1 MYPQTDS
8 KNVMQAIRGAHCVIL
23 GYGVSGKPL
32 VPYLLA
38 HGAGK
43 ITVRDRRT
51 HAEMQTTGEAD
62 TLAQL
67 GIELICGEN
76 YLADL
81 TGDVIFRSPGF
92 RPDLPE
98 ISAAVSRGAILTSE
112 MELFLAETP
121 ATVIGITGSD
131 GKTTTTT
138 LISKFL
144 TAEIAMTGK
153 GKVYLGGNI
162 GTPLLPM
169 LDEMTADDFA
179 VVELSSFQLMTAED
193 TVHRAVI
200 TNITPNHLDWHT
212 NMAEYISA
220 KSHITRGNR
229 LQKAILNANDEHTKR
244 IGASLSCP
252 TTWFSVYDEADPP
265 MRSGDD
271 RLYLRNGE
279 ICLQENGCIKP
290 LLAVKKIRLPGK
302 HNIEN
307 YMTALGAV
315 HDLVSATAIERVAA
329 DFTGVVH
336 RLEFIREV
344 GGVAYYNSSIDSS
357 PSRSCAALSA
367 MREMRERL
375 GYDENGAL
383 RGRDP
388 VVICGGRDKH
398 VPFDPLADALCRL
411 ASRVILT
418 GEARGQIMEALLRCP
433 LYDPQVLPV
442 TVIPDYR
449 EAMQYACRTAEAGD
463 TVLLSPACTGF
474 DAFKN
479 FAERGE
485 VFRGIV
491 ENLG

>member
-1 MYPQTDS
+1 MYQQMNPQGPAARI
-8 KNVMQAIRGAHCVIL
+8 KGAHCVIL

-32 VPYLLA
+32 VPYLA
-38 HGAGK
+38 NHGAGR
-43 ITVRDRRT
+43 ITVRDRRSFE
-51 HAEMQTTGEAD
+51 AMQASGEAEAL
-62 TLAQL
+62 TQF
-67 GIELICGEN
+67 GVELICGEN
-76 YLADL
+76 YLVGL
-81 TGDVIFRSPGF
+81 TGDMIFRSPGF

-98 ISAAVSRGAILTSE
+98 IAAAVAQGAVLTSE
-112 MELFLAETP
+112 MELFLSETP

-144 TAEIAMTGK
+144 TAEAALTGR
-153 GKVYLGGNI
+153 GSVYLGGNI

-169 LDEMTADDFA
+169 LDNMTADDYA
-179 VVELSSFQLMTAED
+179 VVELSSFQLMTAVD
-193 TVHRAVI
+193 TVHRAII

-212 NMAEYISA
+212 DMEEYIAA
-220 KSHITRGNR
+220 KAHITQGHR
-229 LQKAILNANDEHTKR
+229 LRRAILNANDEHTKR
-244 IGASLSCP
+244 IGTSLSCP
-252 TTWFSVYDEADPP
+252 IVWFSVYDEADPP
-265 MRSGDD
+265 LKAGDI
-271 RLYLRNGE
+271 RLCLRNGK
-279 ICLQENGCIKP
+279 ICMIGGDASKV
-290 LLAVKKIRLPGK
+290 LLSVDKIRLPGK

-315 HDLVSATAIERVAA
+315 HDLVSPAAIEQVAA
-329 DFTGVVH
+329 EFTGVVH

-344 GGVAYYNSSIDSS
+344 KGVSYYNSSIDSS
-357 PSRSCAALSA
+357 PSRSCAALAA

-375 GYDENGAL
+375 GCDETGAL

-388 VVICGGRDKH
+388 LVICGGRDKH

-418 GEARGQIMEALLRCP
+418 GEARGQIMEALRRCP
-433 LYDPQVLPV
+433 LYDPQKLPV

-449 EAMQYACRTAEAGD
+449 EAMRHACKIAEAGD

-485 VFRGIV
+485 VFREIV
-491 ENLG
+491 EGLV